1 MKIAIW
7 QTAGIPGDSQANL
20 EALAQTAS
28 AASAAGAKLLLCPE
42 CWLAGYNIPEDCHA
56 LAEPMDG
63 SSAGVISG
71 LAKKYGLAIVY
82 GYAERDAVTG
92 EIFNSAQAIGPDGAS
107 LGNYRKTHL
116 FGDFERALYR
126 AGQAFAPPFAFAG
139 WKIGML
145 ICYDVEYP
153 EAVRSVAL
161 AGADLILI
169 PTALTD
175 EYACVPDFI
184 VPARSLENQ
193 VFVAYCN
200 HAGVENGLSYLG
212 GSRLTGPD
220 GQSIVS
226 AGRGD
231 ALLFAEIDQQI
242 LRDAAGT
249 YPYRRDRRPELYGAV
264 STSTSG

>member
-7 QTAGIPGDSQANL
+7 QTAGIPGDKQANL

-28 AASAAGAKLLLCPE
+28 AASAAGAELLLCPE

-56 LAEPMDG
+56 LAEAVDG
-63 SSAGVISG
+63 PSALAISE
-71 LAKKYGLAIVY
+71 LAKKFGIAIVY
-82 GYAERDAVTG
+82 GYAERDAATG
-92 EIFNSAQAIGPDGAS
+92 TIFNSAQAIGPEGAS

-116 FGDFERALYR
+116 FGDFERGLYR
-126 AGQAFAPPFAFAG
+126 AGEAFAPPFAFAG

-175 EYACVPDFI
+175 EYACVPDLI
-184 VPARSLENQ
+184 VPARSVENQ

-200 HAGVENGLSYLG
+200 HAGMENGLSYLG
-212 GSRLTGPD
+212 GSCLTGPD
-220 GQSIVS
+220 GQAIVS

-231 ALLFAEIDQQI
+231 ALLMAEIDQET
-242 LRDAAGT
+242 LRKAAGT
-249 YPYRRDRRPELYGAV
+249 FPYRQDRRPELYGKVA
-264 STSTSG
+264 S

>member
-1 MKIAIW
+1 VKLAIW
-7 QTAGIPGDSQANL
+7 QTAGIPGDKQANL
-20 EALAQTAS
+20 EALAQTAN
-28 AASAAGAKLLLCPE
+28 AASAAGAELLLCPE
-42 CWLAGYNIPEDCHA
+42 CWLAGYNIPDDCHA
-56 LAEPMDG
+56 FAETIDG
-63 SSAGVISG
+63 PSAREISA

-92 EIFNSAQAIGPDGAS
+92 EIFNSAQAIGPNGKS

-116 FGDFERALYR
+116 FGDFERALYQP
-126 AGQAFAPPFAFAG
+126 GEGFAPPFTLAG

-175 EYACVPDFI
+175 EYACVPDLI
-184 VPARSLENQ
+184 VPARSVENQ

-200 HAGVENGLSYLG
+200 HAGVENGLAYLG
-212 GSRLTGPD
+212 RSRLTGPD
-220 GQSIVS
+220 GQAIVS
-226 AGRGD
+226 AARGE
-231 ALLFAEIDQQI
+231 ALLIAEIDQQT

-249 YPYRRDRRPELYGAV
+249 FPYRRDRRPELYGAV
-264 STSTSG
+264 AG

>member
-7 QTAGIPGDSQANL
+7 QTAGIPSDKQANL

-28 AASAAGAKLLLCPE
+28 AASAAGAELLLCPE

-56 LAEPMDG
+56 LAEAVDG
-63 SSAGVISG
+63 PSALAISE
-71 LAKKYGLAIVY
+71 LAKKFGLAIVY
-82 GYAERDAVTG
+82 GYAERDGATG
-92 EIFNSAQAIGPDGAS
+92 TIFNSAQAIGPDGAS

-116 FGDFERALYR
+116 FGAFERGLYQ
-126 AGQAFAPPFAFAG
+126 AGEVFAPPFAFSG

-175 EYACVPDFI
+175 EYACVPDLI
-184 VPARSLENQ
+184 VPARSVENQ

-200 HAGVENGLSYLG
+200 HADAENGLSYLG
-212 GSRLTGPD
+212 GSCLTGPD
-220 GQSIVS
+220 GRAIVS

-231 ALLFAEIDQQI
+231 ALLMAEINQQT
-242 LRDAAGT
+242 LREAAGT
-249 YPYRRDRRPELYGAV
+249 FPYRQDRRPELYGKVA
-264 STSTSG
+264 S